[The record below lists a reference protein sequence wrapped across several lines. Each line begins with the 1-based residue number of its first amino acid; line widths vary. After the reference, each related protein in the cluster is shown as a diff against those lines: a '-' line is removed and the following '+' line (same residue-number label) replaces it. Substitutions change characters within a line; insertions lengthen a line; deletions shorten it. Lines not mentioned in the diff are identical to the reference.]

1 MKKNAIAIGHKYM
14 PQSLAWFEKN
24 YIKTKRNKPPPNQP
38 KQIKNWSTQALSP
51 SQQIPDGPAAA
62 LYSMG
67 THFSLCQGDTGL
79 LPLAAGRHFK
89 GHHFPDTIWRE
100 EPLQKCRLQSLSR
113 FQAENHTK
121 LNKWFSSQEGSPI
134 LYQSNAQVKYPLQY
148 LSFKDDFPRERT

>member
-1 MKKNAIAIGHKYM
+1 MKNNAIAIGHKYM

-67 THFSLCQGDTGL
+67 THFSLRQGDTGL
-79 LPLAAGRHFK
+79 LPLEQGDISRAIIFLILFEEKNHCRNADFSLLVGFK
-89 GHHFPDTIWRE
+89 
-100 EPLQKCRLQSLSR
+100 QKITQ
-113 FQAENHTK
+113 N
-121 LNKWFSSQEGSPI
+121 
-134 LYQSNAQVKYPLQY
+134 
-148 LSFKDDFPRERT
+148 